1 MTTTAGDMP
10 GCDLVMKGG
19 ITSGVVY
26 PPAICEL
33 AEKYR
38 FRCIGGA
45 SAGAIAA
52 AAAAAAERGRAR
64 GGFDKLAKVSD
75 EVAQKLES
83 LFQPNAK
90 CQPLFDALL
99 AMIDSKKDQGD
110 RVLAAL
116 SAILIGYAPAVSV
129 GALPAV
135 VLAVAG
141 ALTGA
146 GYGLWLAVALL
157 LAIGVVAAV
166 VARLFLALTRD
177 VPDNFFGLCDGRTR
191 PGRSPALC
199 EWLTDLF
206 DDLAGYTD
214 FQKNPEARPLTFS
227 DLHGADE
234 KDPEIVLQV
243 MTTCLAEAR
252 PYRIPFEDNRFMWRE
267 QDFEKLFPPRVVRH
281 MKKKSNEVDGAPGYR
296 WLPFPRDFPVVV
308 AVRMSLSF
316 PVLLSAV
323 PLYLRDRTYKDV
335 DEKKVPRLAWFS
347 DGGICSN
354 FPIHFFDSVWPTRPT
369 FGITLDRFSKAHHDE
384 QVSLPEHARQ
394 GILQTL
400 RQSSGIGG
408 FLATMIDSMQEWRD
422 VMQSSLPGYRERIAI
437 VRLKDDEGGINL
449 SMPPDLVKQLGEY
462 GAKAGALLRDEFS
475 FDRHRW
481 RRHVVW
487 MAEIERLLERGR
499 AVWTTAPPQG
509 ETLEAFLAR
518 YANDADQYAQPQWWR
533 TASEQDLA
541 EWMALA
547 ENWLERRSLREGKIP
562 NPRVETRLAPRV

>member
-1 MTTTAGDMP
+1 MTTSPGDLP

-38 FRCIGGA
+38 FQCIGGA

-52 AAAAAAERGRAR
+52 AAAAAAEKGRAN
-64 GGFDKLAKVSD
+64 GGFERLANVSD

-83 LFQPNAK
+83 LFQPTET
-90 CQPLFDALL
+90 CRPLFDALL
-99 AMIDSKKDQGD
+99 AMIDSKKSQGD

-116 SAILIGYAPAVSV
+116 SAILVGYAPAVFL

-135 VLAVAG
+135 ALAIAG
-141 ALTGA
+141 SLSGA

-157 LAIGVVAAV
+157 LVLGVLAAV
-166 VARLFLALTRD
+166 VARIVFAFTRD
-177 VPDNFFGLCDGRTR
+177 IPQNFFGLCNGLTQPGRT
-191 PGRSPALC
+191 PALC

-206 DDLAGYTD
+206 DDLAGHTD
-214 FQKNPEARPLTFS
+214 FQRNPDARPLTFG
-227 DLHGADE
+227 DLHGPDE
-234 KDPEIVLQV
+234 TEPQIVLQV

-252 PYRIPFEDNRFMWRE
+252 PYRLPFEDNRFMWRE
-267 QDFEKLFPPRVVRH
+267 EDFRRLFPARVIEH
-281 MKKKSNEVDGAPGYR
+281 MKKTSNEVDGAPGYR

-316 PVLLSAV
+316 PILLSAV
-323 PLYLRDRTYKDV
+323 PLYLRDRTYKSNS
-335 DEKKVPRLAWFS
+335 ERKVPRQAWFS

-369 FGITLDRFSKAHHDE
+369 FGITLDRYSEAHHDA

-400 RQSSGIGG
+400 RRSSGIGG
-408 FLATMIDSMQEWRD
+408 FLSTMIDSMQEWRD
-422 VMQSSLPGYRERIAI
+422 VLQSSLPGYRERIAI

-449 SMPPDLVKQLGEY
+449 SMPPELVKQLGEY

-487 MAEIERLLERGR
+487 MAEIERLLENGR
-499 AVWTTAPPQG
+499 KVWTTAPTQG
-509 ETLEAFLAR
+509 ETLKAFLER

-533 TASEQDLA
+533 TASQEDLT

-547 ENWLERRSLREGKIP
+547 QSWLARRSLREGKIP
-562 NPRVETRLAPRV
+562 NPRVETRLSPRV